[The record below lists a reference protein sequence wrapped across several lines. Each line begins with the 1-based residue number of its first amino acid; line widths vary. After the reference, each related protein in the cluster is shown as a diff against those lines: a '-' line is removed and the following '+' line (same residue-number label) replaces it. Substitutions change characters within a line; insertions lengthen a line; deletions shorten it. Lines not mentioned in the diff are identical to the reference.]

1 MKPETIENSAY
12 VQSLSLEALGDFC
25 LGFLGLTLVQIAK
38 KYENLK
44 ALEPENRDRL
54 SRFNQLKKKKECKG
68 TSRGVLIFILI

>member
-1 MKPETIENSAY
+1 MKPETFENSAF

-44 ALEPENRDRL
+44 ALEPEN
-54 SRFNQLKKKKECKG
+54 
-68 TSRGVLIFILI
+68 